1 MIMLENTEIW
11 TKGTMELY
19 LNNEPKKVYVTPES
33 VHDTYK
39 DLQSTLTND
48 GSIPIGIDHLPEA
61 VIQANPILKKL
72 DLLNVGTITAVDY
85 DTENNRILIKEATL
99 TNPLIKQL
107 YLDGELESVSIVA
120 PATVKTCPQDDN
132 VLIVEKTTINRV
144 DIVGEGACPTCKIPK
159 PSDIE
164 SFVYARK
171 PINTNTEVNDMAE
184 DETITMENIKEMLDE
199 ALAPVTEKLTAIDE
213 RVAALEDAEPNDEG
227 EGDEENEKIEA
238 MKAQAA
244 EALVD
249 AQIMAGKIVPAQKE
263 AMTKLAQAD
272 MESFKALMKDAQVIV
287 PLEARKGLLLGE
299 EGGNGDDETLTP
311 EEENLNAVLDHFAGE

>member
-1 MIMLENTEIW
+1 MLENTKIW
-11 TKGTMELY
+11 TKGKLELF
-19 LNNEPKKVYVTPES
+19 LNNEPQEVYVTRES

-48 GSIPIGIDHLPEA
+48 GSVPIGIDHLPEA
-61 VIQANPILKKL
+61 VIKANPILEKL

-85 DTENNRILIKEATL
+85 NTADDSIEIKEATL

-107 YLDGELESVSIVA
+107 YLDGELDSVSIVA
-120 PATVKTCPQDDN
+120 PATVKTCPQNDD

-159 PSDIE
+159 PSNVE

-184 DETITMENIKEMLDE
+184 EETITMENIQAMLEE
-199 ALAPVTEKLTAIDE
+199 ALNPVTEKLTAIEE
-213 RVAALEDAEPNDEG
+213 RVAALEEKPADDEG
-227 EGDEENEKIEA
+227 KPGEEDDEI
-238 MKAQAA
+238 KAAKAEAA

-249 AQIMAGKIVPAQKE
+249 AQIMAGKVVPAQKE
-263 AMTKLAQAD
+263 AMTKLALAD
-272 MESFKALMKDAQVIV
+272 TESFKALMKEAPIV
-287 PLEARKGLLLGE
+287 VDLEARRSLLGL
-299 EGGNGDDETLTP
+299 DDEEDD
-311 EEENLNAVLDHFAGE
+311 EELSDDEKLIAEVNAAFHK

>member
-1 MIMLENTEIW
+1 MLENTKIW
-11 TKGTMELY
+11 TKGKLELF
-19 LNNEPKKVYVTPES
+19 LNNEPQEVYVTPES

-48 GSIPIGIDHLPEA
+48 GSVPIGIDHLPEA
-61 VIQANPILKKL
+61 VIKANPILEKL

-85 DTENNRILIKEATL
+85 NTTDDSIEIKEATL

-107 YLDGELESVSIVA
+107 YLDGELDSVSIVA
-120 PATVKTCPQDDN
+120 PATVKTCPQNDD

-159 PSDIE
+159 PSNVE

-184 DETITMENIKEMLDE
+184 EETITMENIQALLDE
-199 ALAPVTEKLTAIDE
+199 ALNPVTEKLTAIEE
-213 RVAALEDAEPNDEG
+213 RVAALEEEPADDEG
-227 EGDEENEKIEA
+227 NQDEENDEI
-238 MKAQAA
+238 KAAKAEAA

-249 AQIMAGKIVPAQKE
+249 AQIMAGKVVPAQKE
-263 AMTKLAQAD
+263 AMTKLALAD
-272 MESFKALMKDAQVIV
+272 TESFKALMKDAPIV
-287 PLEARKGLLLGE
+287 VDLEARRSLLGIDDD
-299 EGGNGDDETLTP
+299 NDDDEELSDD
-311 EEENLNAVLDHFAGE
+311 EKLIAEVNAAFNK

>member
-1 MIMLENTEIW
+1 MLENTKIW
-11 TKGTMELY
+11 TKGKLELF
-19 LNNEPKKVYVTPES
+19 LNNEPQEVYVTPES

-48 GSIPIGIDHLPEA
+48 GSVPIGIDHLPEA
-61 VIQANPILKKL
+61 VIKANPILEKL

-85 DTENNRILIKEATL
+85 NTTDDSIEIKEATL

-107 YLDGELESVSIVA
+107 YLDGELDSVSIVA
-120 PATVKTCPQDDN
+120 PATVKTCPQNDD

-159 PSDIE
+159 PSNVE

-184 DETITMENIKEMLDE
+184 DETITMENIQALLDE
-199 ALAPVTEKLTAIDE
+199 ALNPVTEKLTAIEE
-213 RVAALEDAEPNDEG
+213 RVAALEEEPADDEG
-227 EGDEENEKIEA
+227 NQDEENDEI
-238 MKAQAA
+238 KAAKAEAA

-249 AQIMAGKIVPAQKE
+249 AQIMAGKVVPAQKE
-263 AMTKLAQAD
+263 AMTKLALAD
-272 MESFKALMKDAQVIV
+272 TESFKALMKDAPIV
-287 PLEARKGLLLGE
+287 VDLEARRSLLGIDDD
-299 EGGNGDDETLTP
+299 NDDDEELSDD
-311 EEENLNAVLDHFAGE
+311 EKLIAEVNAAFNK

>member
-1 MIMLENTEIW
+1 MLEDTEIW
-11 TKGTMELY
+11 SKGVMELY
-19 LNNEPKKVYVTPES
+19 LNNKPQKVYVSPES

-48 GSIPIGIDHLPEA
+48 GSVPIGIDHLPEA
-61 VIQANPILKKL
+61 VIKANPILEKL

-85 DTENNRILIKEATL
+85 NTTDDSIEIKEATL

-107 YLDGELESVSIVA
+107 YLDGELDSVSIVA
-120 PATVKTCPQDDN
+120 PATVKTCPQNDD

-159 PSDIE
+159 PSDVE

-184 DETITMENIKEMLDE
+184 EETITME
-199 ALAPVTEKLTAIDE
+199 ALNPVTEKLTAIEE
-213 RVAALEDAEPNDEG
+213 RVAALEEKPADDEG
-227 EGDEENEKIEA
+227 KPGEEKDDEI
-238 MKAQAA
+238 KAAKAEAA

-249 AQIMAGKIVPAQKE
+249 AQIMAGKVVPAQKE
-263 AMTKLAQAD
+263 AMTKLALAD
-272 MESFKALMKDAQVIV
+272 MESFKALMKDAPIV
-287 PLEARKGLLLGE
+287 VDLEARRSLLGLD
-299 EGGNGDDETLTP
+299 DDEDD
-311 EEENLNAVLDHFAGE
+311 EELSDDEKLIAEVNAAFSK

>member
-1 MIMLENTEIW
+1 MLENTKIW
-11 TKGTMELY
+11 TKGKLELF
-19 LNNEPKKVYVTPES
+19 LNNEPQEVYVTPES

-48 GSIPIGIDHLPEA
+48 GSVPIGIDHLPEA
-61 VIQANPILKKL
+61 VIKANPILEKL

-85 DTENNRILIKEATL
+85 NTTDDSIEIKEATL

-107 YLDGELESVSIVA
+107 YLDGELDSVSIVA
-120 PATVKTCPQDDN
+120 PATVKTCPQNDD

-159 PSDIE
+159 PSDVE

-184 DETITMENIKEMLDE
+184 EETITMENIQALLDE
-199 ALAPVTEKLTAIDE
+199 ALNPVTEKLTAIEE
-213 RVAALEDAEPNDEG
+213 RVVALEEEPADDEG
-227 EGDEENEKIEA
+227 NQDEENDEI
-238 MKAQAA
+238 KAAKAEAA

-249 AQIMAGKIVPAQKE
+249 AQIMAGKVVPAQKE
-263 AMTKLAQAD
+263 AMTKLALAD
-272 MESFKALMKDAQVIV
+272 TESFKALMKDAPIIV
-287 PLEARKGLLLGE
+287 DLEARRSLLGIKDDKE
-299 EGGNGDDETLTP
+299 DDEELSDD
-311 EEENLNAVLDHFAGE
+311 EKLIAEVNAAFNK